1 MAANA
6 PMGKNGRARSAERAG
21 AAPTPCARPC
31 AGLGGPFAPPPD
43 LLAFL
48 RSQPERAAAQA
59 LGLSHGMVHKLKAG
73 YWPTDPRRVLAA
85 WGRHQAAFGSG
96 QGNDG
101 VRRVQADGSVSVRG
115 ARYGG
120 VGLVPGTLCL
130 VYPQAGGTLQVQ
142 PLQALAPLVLRPL
155 PEGGAA

>member
-6 PMGKNGRARSAERAG
+6 PMGKNGRATSPERAG
-21 AAPTPCARPC
+21 AAPTPRTRPC

-48 RSQPERAAAQA
+48 RGQPERAAAQA
-59 LGLSHGMVHKLKAG
+59 LGLSHGQVHKLKAG
-73 YWPTDPRRVLAA
+73 YWPSDPRRVLAA
-85 WGRHQAAFGSG
+85 WGRHQAICGGG

-115 ARYGG
+115 QRYGG
-120 VGLVPGTLCL
+120 AGLVPGTLCL

-142 PLQALAPLVLRPL
+142 PLQALTPLVLRPL